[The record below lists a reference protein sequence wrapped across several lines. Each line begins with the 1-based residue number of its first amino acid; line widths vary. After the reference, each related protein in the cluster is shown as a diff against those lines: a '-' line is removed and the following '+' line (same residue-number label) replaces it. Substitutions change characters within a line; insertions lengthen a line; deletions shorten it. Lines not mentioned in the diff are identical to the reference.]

1 MLEMGELVFQ
11 DVALKVR
18 DLQARFDAFEADS
31 RMSDYVMTEIDE
43 ELEEGRVSLEKLDKR
58 VRELETDLPELIAE
72 RVATLKTENAELRDY
87 LNLVIDAVNNI
98 TRIWN
103 EAIGDDGEQSMED
116 NEVLPQTVDNEV
128 LTLQQDEPR
137 QLTLEEVYNMY
148 QSQPQTEQEPAKDFF
163 QIFIYYC
170 FQINKVCIS
179 IEKISI
185 IWKYI
190 EFKSLATSIKII
202 NVHQKKQWSKNRSL
216 RNPTCNF
223 RFIRSKIVNGN
234 KLAPVT

>member
-1 MLEMGELVFQ
+1 MLEMGELVLQ

-18 DLQARFDAFEADS
+18 DLQVRFDAFEADS

-43 ELEEGRVSLEKLDKR
+43 ELEEGRVNLEKLDKR

-72 RVATLKTENAELRDY
+72 RVATLKTENAELRHH

-103 EAIGDDGEQSMED
+103 EAIGDEQSMED

-148 QSQPQTEQEPAKDFF
+148 QSQPQTEQEWEEMNKAIKTAVAYENSLSNGTKIRLAKTD
-163 QIFIYYC
+163 
-170 FQINKVCIS
+170 
-179 IEKISI
+179 
-185 IWKYI
+185 W
-190 EFKSLATSIKII
+190 TSGSP
-202 NVHQKKQWSKNRSL
+202 Q
-216 RNPTCNF
+216 
-223 RFIRSKIVNGN
+223 
-234 KLAPVT
+234 